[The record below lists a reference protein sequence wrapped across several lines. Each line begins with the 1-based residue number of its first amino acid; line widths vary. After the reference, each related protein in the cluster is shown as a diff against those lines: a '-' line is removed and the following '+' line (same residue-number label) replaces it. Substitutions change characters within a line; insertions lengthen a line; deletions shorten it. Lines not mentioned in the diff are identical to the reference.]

1 MEMMERRRYSG
12 RVRAVLYLVSAFVS
26 APTSG
31 LIIWAVLHRRGDPES
46 RELGRRCGIIS
57 LVAGAIG
64 LTFLIAR
71 RRGRHR

>member
-1 MEMMERRRYSG
+1 MMERRRYGG
-12 RVRAVLYLVSAFVS
+12 RVRAVLYLVSASVS

-46 RELGRRCGIIS
+46 RELGRRCGILS

-64 LTFLIAR
+64 LTFFLSRR
-71 RRGRHR
+71 RRGHR